1 MGDLKKIEKIKANLK
16 WEKHPRR
23 GELGFLKI
31 LFEHNKIQ
39 AQEKQ
44 ILRDRVREIKL
55 RFYSSSTLPYLC
67 PLSSSS

>member
-16 WEKHPRR
+16 WEKHPRG

-44 ILRDRVREIKL
+44 I
-55 RFYSSSTLPYLC
+55 
-67 PLSSSS
+67 